1 MKEPIYLDTSA
12 LAKWYL
18 NEARSDDFAAFVVG
32 EPRPIVSRLTAVEI
46 RSLLERRRRSHQIT
60 TAIVRKVV
68 ATFERDVR
76 DGHLEMHALEDAHVI
91 LAGEL
96 LHRLAQHPLRTL
108 DALHLGVASSLELGR
123 IATADRV
130 LAAAAASLGLEVERF
145 D

>member
-1 MKEPIYLDTSA
+1 MKGPVYLDTSA

-18 NEARSDDFAAFVVG
+18 NEARSDDFAAFVG
-32 EPRPIVSRLTAVEI
+32 SEPRAIVSRLTAVEI
-46 RSLLERRRRSHQIT
+46 RSLLERRRRSRQIT

-96 LHRLAQHPLRTL
+96 LHRLARHPLRTL
-108 DALHLGVASSLELGR
+108 DALHLAVASSLELGR
-123 IATADRV
+123 IATADRI
-130 LAAAAASLGLEVERF
+130 LAEAAASLGLEVERF

>member
-1 MKEPIYLDTSA
+1 VKEPIYLDTSA

-18 NEARSDDFAAFVVG
+18 NEARSDDFAAFVVA

-46 RSLLERRRRSHQIT
+46 RSLLERRRRTHQIT

-68 ATFERDVR
+68 AAFERDVR
-76 DGHLEMHALEDAHVI
+76 DGHLEMHALEDAHAI
-91 LAGEL
+91 LASEL
-96 LHRLAQHPLRTL
+96 LHRLAPHPLRTL
-108 DALHLGVASSLELGR
+108 DALHLAVAISLELGR

>member
-1 MKEPIYLDTSA
+1 M
-12 LAKWYL
+12 
-18 NEARSDDFAAFVVG
+18 
-32 EPRPIVSRLTAVEI
+32 SRLTAVEI

-76 DGHLEMHALEDAHVI
+76 DGHLEMHALEDAHAI

-96 LHRLAQHPLRTL
+96 LHRLAPHPLRTL
-108 DALHLGVASSLELGR
+108 DALHLAVAISLELGR

>member
-18 NEARSDDFAAFVVG
+18 NEARSDDFAAFVG
-32 EPRPIVSRLTAVEI
+32 AEPLPIVSRLTAVEI
-46 RSLLERRRRSHQIT
+46 RSLLERRRRSRQIT
-60 TAIVRKVV
+60 TATVRKVV
-68 ATFERDVR
+68 AAFERDVC
-76 DGHLEMHALEDAHVI
+76 DGHLEMHALEDAHAI

-96 LHRLAQHPLRTL
+96 LNRLAAHPLRTL
-108 DALHLGVASSLELGR
+108 DALHLAVATSLELGR

-130 LAAAAASLGLEVERF
+130 LAAAAESLGLEVERF

>member
-76 DGHLEMHALEDAHVI
+76 DGHLEMHALEDAHAI

-96 LHRLAQHPLRTL
+96 LHRLAQRQRHVAAGGKVGCTHKRPATPPLRAGGQNL
-108 DALHLGVASSLELGR
+108 RRLRRGPARRLLR
-123 IATADRV
+123 
-130 LAAAAASLGLEVERF
+130 
-145 D
+145 